1 MKLRSFC
8 LCRVIRRCSV
18 YSFVYIY
25 RYLSKVVVRLKG
37 ILATPMIVI
46 IITRHCIIKKQKK
59 VGKENKI
66 IKINIKWR
74 ASDLICAK
82 SERGSGPF

>member
-1 MKLRSFC
+1 
-8 LCRVIRRCSV
+8 
-18 YSFVYIY
+18 
-25 RYLSKVVVRLKG
+25 
-37 ILATPMIVI
+37 MIVI